1 MRTVF
6 NKTILLLERHS
17 GNGHTGHESGTY
29 RAVRASVSQPSYSL
43 SIRAEA
49 AGQKVDYMVTVRR
62 KDYEAGAFNYAVV
75 NGVTYRITS
84 ANGAEKEMFVRL
96 VLEKN

>member
-1 MRTVF
+1 MKTVF
-6 NKTILLLERHS
+6 NKTIILLERYS
-17 GNGHTGHESGTY
+17 GNGHTGHESGSY
-29 RAVRASVSQPSYSL
+29 KAVRASVSQPSYSL

-49 AGQKVDYMVTVRR
+49 AGQKVDYIVTVRR
-62 KDYEAGAFNYAVV
+62 KDYETGAFNYTVV

>member
-17 GNGHTGHESGTY
+17 TNGHAGQANGAAK
-29 RAVRASVSQPSYSL
+29 AVRASVSQPSYSL

-75 NGVTYRITS
+75 NGITYRITS

-96 VLEKN
+96 VLERN